1 MLQLIHKLIKKE
13 ENNMITYKSK
23 KGTLMT
29 VLADGTVINVDG
41 LLTMANNQNNE
52 FDAKQLVDNYPDDS
66 REAYDEWEA
75 EEARNWVDTD
85 TLEYAWS

>member
-1 MLQLIHKLIKKE
+1 
-13 ENNMITYKSK
+13 
-23 KGTLMT
+23 MT